1 MIIVIKLYFLMNFDL
16 QYFFLILIFDLNVFF
31 YHIFFIFLI
40 VFLIY
45 HVFKSPGKHFELFER
60 CCMNEV

>member
-31 YHIFFIFLI
+31 FIIYSLFF
-40 VFLIY
+40 
-45 HVFKSPGKHFELFER
+45 
-60 CCMNEV
+60 